1 MKVLVPSRHNEIM
14 IQDLKRGDAFWNG
27 DRLYVKVEIHGGS
40 YNHDQC
46 HILDLDQGVVFV
58 LNNDVLVTLDNN
70 VCVTELQSE
79 ERMNREINIECRARE
94 LSEKLEEIGSDSQFN
109 SIFIQ
114 HQNRGGNYTGPTY
127 NKELERLQEALE
139 S

>member
-1 MKVLVPSRHNEIM
+1 MTVNIILETRARNYCAVLKLSTGEIFLR
-14 IQDLKRGDAFWNG
+14 DKSL
-27 DRLYVKVEIHGGS
+27 
-40 YNHDQC
+40 
-46 HILDLDQGVVFV
+46 
-58 LNNDVLVTLDNN
+58 LVGLDNN
-70 VCVTELQSE
+70 ICITELQSE